1 MKKNGRYFLI
11 YTLILFSVAFILI
24 LFSSFTGIRYKD
36 AQYEKSILFQ
46 GAQDSVLKL
55 TEVNEELKKENE
67 RLTKKVEEL
76 SKYKSDNDESIKV
89 LNEQKEIIVK
99 NMDMLAQA
107 QNLYRSK
114 EYDKARDII
123 NQIDET
129 ALSDNAK
136 ILYDSLK
143 NRL

>member
-11 YTLILFSVAFILI
+11 YTLILFSVAFVLI

-36 AQYEKSILFQ
+36 AQYEKNILFQ
-46 GAQDSVLKL
+46 GAQDSVVKL
-55 TEVNEELKKENE
+55 TEVNEELKKENA
-67 RLTKKVEEL
+67 RLTKQVEEL
-76 SKYKSDNDESIKV
+76 TKNKSDNDESIKA
-89 LNEQKEIIVK
+89 LNEQKEIVVK

-107 QNLYRSK
+107 QNLYRNK